1 MFFDRAA
8 ELKALQDHHK
18 AASKRSQLLVIYGRR
33 RVGKTTLVKEFL
45 KDVKGVYIFI
55 EPKNEELILK
65 DCERVFGKAM
75 GYMPRLDSW
84 ETLFDI
90 ALAEKLTLVFDE
102 FQNLGV
108 VNPHLFS
115 KMQKIWDEIDS
126 KPGLFFIA
134 IGSYVGMIK
143 KIFRDGKQPLFGRAS
158 GMMKLDPFDV
168 FATTQFLIEQ
178 NLTFEECMRVYAVFG
193 GVPRYLVEV
202 VAKKNNIWD
211 LFFSPTSYLREEGVN
226 ILSLEFGS
234 QHKGYFSVLE
244 SISKGKSTPKE
255 IADHAGMNIATV
267 SKYLGEL
274 SDEYEMVKADRP
286 ATTTKKRFVR
296 YHIKDNFFDFWFKY
310 VHSNASFIEID
321 PKAVWEETKRQ
332 LPAFTGL
339 NMEDVVKE
347 IMITKRPFFSPTKL
361 GRWWDRRGE
370 EIDIVAVDEKSSKI
384 LFIEVKWVSRQV
396 GWTVVEELKRK
407 SKLVQWRAE
416 SRKEAFLT
424 VSQKGFTKNCLRR
437 MESEGIHHW
446 DINDL
451 KKLILD

>member
-1 MFFDRAA
+1 MFFNRAT
-8 ELKALQDHHK
+8 ELIALQDHHK
-18 AASKRSQLLVIYGRR
+18 ATSKRSQLLVIYGRR

-45 KDVKGVYIFI
+45 KDVKGAYIFI

-75 GYMPRLDSW
+75 GYQPRIDSW

-90 ALAEKLTLVFDE
+90 ALTERLTLVFDE
-102 FQNLGV
+102 FQNLGT

-115 KMQKIWDEIDS
+115 KMQKIWDEIGS

-143 KIFRDGKQPLFGRAS
+143 KIFRNGKQPLFGRAS

-168 FATTQFLIEQ
+168 FAAIQFLMGQ
-178 NLTFEECMRVYAVFG
+178 GLNFEECLEVYTIFG
-193 GVPRYLVEV
+193 GVPRYLIEMR
-202 VAKKNNIWD
+202 AKENNIES
-211 LFFSPTSYLREEGVN
+211 LFFGPTSYLREEGVN

-274 SDEYEMVKADRP
+274 SDEYNMVKAERP
-286 ATTTKKRFVR
+286 STTTKKRFVR
-296 YHIKDNFFDFWFKY
+296 YHFNDNFFNFWFKY
-310 VHSNASFIEID
+310 IHSNASFIEID
-321 PKAVWEETKRQ
+321 PKAVWDETKRQ
-332 LPAFTGL
+332 LPAFSSSK
-339 NMEDVVKE
+339 MEEVIKQ
-347 IMITKRPFFSPTKL
+347 ILIKKKPFFSPTEL

-370 EIDIVAVDEKSSKI
+370 EIDIVAVDGKSSKI
-384 LFIEVKWVSRQV
+384 LFIEVKWISRQV
-396 GWTVVEELKRK
+396 GWNVLEELKRK

-416 SRKEAFLT
+416 SRKEAFLI
-424 VSQKGFTKNCLRR
+424 VSKKGFTKNCLKR
-437 MESEGIHHW
+437 MKSEGIHHW
-446 DINDL
+446 DIKDL
-451 KKLILD
+451 RKLIVD